1 MNPNGD
7 LKFGKRG
14 KIVMNSML
22 MVENL
27 ESGYGAMQVL
37 WKPSLKVKKGSITSL
52 LGPNGV
58 GKSTFL
64 LTMLG
69 SVEPWAGKIIY
80 EDKEITRL
88 PTHKKVDLGIALVPE
103 GKHLFG
109 GMTVHENL
117 IMGAYRKEAIHNIND
132 SLELVYSLF
141 PILKERDRQKAG
153 TLSGGQ
159 QQMLTIARALMT
171 KPKLI
176 MLDEPS
182 QGLAP
187 ILVGEVFETIIKLQA
202 EVGLTILLVEQNAE
216 ASLNAANYVYI
227 MHEGKI
233 KAEGTAD
240 KIRGSS
246 DIREAYLGI

>member
-1 MNPNGD
+1 MNPNENP
-7 LKFGKRG
+7 KFGKKE
-14 KIVMNSML
+14 KIVIDSML
-22 MVENL
+22 KVENL

-37 WKPSLKVKKGSITSL
+37 WKPSLEVKKGSITSL

-58 GKSTFL
+58 GKSTLL
-64 LTMLG
+64 LTVLG
-69 SVEPWAGKIIY
+69 SVEPWGGKIIY
-80 EDKEITRL
+80 EDEEITYL
-88 PTHKKVDLGIALVPE
+88 PTHKKVDLGITLAPE

-109 GMTVHENL
+109 AMTVHENL
-117 IMGAYRKEAIHNIND
+117 LMGAYRKEALKNIND

-159 QQMLTIARALMT
+159 QQMLTIARAIMT
-171 KPKLI
+171 KPKMV

-187 ILVGEVFETIIKLQA
+187 ILVGEVFQTIERLEA

-227 MHEGKI
+227 MHEGQIKSEGTPDKI
-233 KAEGTAD
+233 K
-240 KIRGSS
+240 GSS
-246 DIREAYLGI
+246 EIREAYLGL